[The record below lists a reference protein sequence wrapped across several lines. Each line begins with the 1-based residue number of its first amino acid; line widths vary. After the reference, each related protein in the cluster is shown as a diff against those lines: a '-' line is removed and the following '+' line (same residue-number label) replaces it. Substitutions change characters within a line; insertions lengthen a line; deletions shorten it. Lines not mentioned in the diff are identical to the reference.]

1 MTMPEI
7 LQSAN
12 QYVTAKALVAEKRE
26 DQKRP
31 QAKSSWGSLPGLPT
45 KRTERAEQKRPK
57 VQRDP
62 KITARFENE
71 YPGHDDAL
79 VISARIANAHVKRI
93 MIDTGSS
100 ADILYFDAFQK
111 LGITLMTSTLI
122 GFTMDAITPVG
133 ITTLPMTFDEELRT
147 KTLVISFMVVELPS
161 AYNMIIDRS
170 TLNKLRAI
178 VSTYHHSI
186 KFPTNVGVGEVKSD
200 PW

>member
-1 MTMPEI
+1 
-7 LQSAN
+7 
-12 QYVTAKALVAEKRE
+12 
-26 DQKRP
+26 
-31 QAKSSWGSLPGLPT
+31 
-45 KRTERAEQKRPK
+45 
-57 VQRDP
+57 
-62 KITARFENE
+62 
-71 YPGHDDAL
+71 
-79 VISARIANAHVKRI
+79 

-111 LGITLMTSTLI
+111 LGMTNRDLTLMTSTLI

-133 ITTLPMTFDEELRT
+133 IRTLPMTFDEELRT
-147 KTLVISFMVVELPS
+147 KTLMISFMVVELPS

-178 VSTYHHSI
+178 VSTYHRNI